1 MKFNSNQINGVLEK
15 WKFHWKIW
23 FLNYLAWTRR
33 ADGLR
38 GVEIRLRMEDDDSR
52 FLLFA
57 EFPCCLGDTT
67 QRHTATCFHDTRKR
81 PQYYT
86 AHCGHR
92 ICRSCAFP
100 TLLVSWN
107 PDAFLRLFLVCAHI
121 SSRLEHNLSSR
132 EPCAQGLGIFP
143 CSKLL
148 QHARPTDFDL
158 SDELASLEN
167 LHWHLNCRNISRQL
181 RNQYVIVS
189 HSRFQLGDMKHEVH
203 CARSW

>member
-1 MKFNSNQINGVLEK
+1 MVLG
-15 WKFHWKIW
+15 FC
-23 FLNYLAWTRR
+23 Y
-33 ADGLR
+33 
-38 GVEIRLRMEDDDSR
+38 
-52 FLLFA
+52 FA
-57 EFPCCLGDTT
+57 EFHCCLGGAARPTP
-67 QRHTATCFHDTRKR
+67 RNGTR
-81 PQYYT
+81 PHGIGHNIT
-86 AHCGHR
+86 LPTVAHR

-107 PDAFLRLFLVCAHI
+107 ADVFLRLFLVCAHI

-158 SDELASLEN
+158 SDELPSVINHASLEN
-167 LHWHLNCRNISRQL
+167 LHWHLNCKNISRQL

-189 HSRFQLGDMKHEVH
+189 HSRFQLGDMKHQVH